1 MDLTTTQLN
10 AYTTESYQTSIGIT
24 SHHTTISQKKQDRL
38 QTILID
44 AGWVAGQLVLKL
56 LAMEWFEK
64 SDMEQRCRVPS
75 STFLQWTL
83 GTSVTSHSRKNLNE
97 ENRDDSGGGKGAH
110 DFNFNDII
118 VVTCSKLNGENK
130 QAEDNNNKYIT
141 SRPQRNKSS
150 YC

>member
-1 MDLTTTQLN
+1 
-10 AYTTESYQTSIGIT
+10 
-24 SHHTTISQKKQDRL
+24 
-38 QTILID
+38 
-44 AGWVAGQLVLKL
+44 
-56 LAMEWFEK
+56 
-64 SDMEQRCRVPS
+64 
-75 STFLQWTL
+75 L